1 MAYIYPAPGVSGSQA
16 ELSVHYTS
24 ISNDATGL
32 DVPALQDV
40 TVNNANDVFTW
51 TQLDVGSKKNIATT
65 STNSLSGNIVLDQT
79 SFFGDSGASAGTAA
93 YEGLFGLSKNKV
105 KVEFN
110 LYFGDTDTGTAGK
123 RIKGFGFV
131 TGLAPSVSADAPV
144 WVSPITITVDGDY
157 TVAAE

>member
-65 STNSLSGNIVLDQT
+65 ATNSLSGNIVLDQS
-79 SFFGDSGASAGTAA
+79 SFFGDSGATTGTAA

-123 RIKGFGFV
+123 RIKGFGFI

-157 TVAAE
+157 TVEGE